1 MKVHK
6 CIFERIIS
14 LENLFLAW
22 EEFRRGKSARKD
34 VQEFEWKLE
43 QNIFSLYR
51 DLRSRQYKHGAYKG
65 FMICDPKQRRIHK
78 ASVRDRVLH
87 HAVFKILNPIFEPTF
102 IAHSFSCRE
111 GKGTHKAVDAL
122 ERCLRKTSRNYTSRC
137 FALKCDIHQFFAS
150 VDHAILL
157 SILGRTIK
165 DTDALWLLKEIVES
179 FRTPGYPDDDC
190 KGIPIGN
197 LTSQLFANLYMNE
210 FDQFMKQQLRVKQ
223 YVRYTDDFIMVAA
236 DKSDLEKLLL
246 PMGDFLREKL
256 RLSLHPRKIILR
268 KFGQGIDFLGYV
280 VLPHHRALRTRTKR
294 RMFRKLRLRVVSF
307 KAGKGSESSVESSLQ
322 SYLGVLSHANANRLS
337 EHLKN
342 QCWFWLRD

>member
-6 CIFERIIS
+6 CIFQRVVS

-22 EEFRRGKSARKD
+22 EEFRKGKNSRKD

-51 DLRSRQYKHGAYKG
+51 DLQSHQYNHGAYTA
-65 FMICDPKQRRIHK
+65 FSICDPKQRKIHK

-122 ERCLRKTSRNYTSRC
+122 ERWLRKTSRNYTTQC
-137 FALKCDIHQFFAS
+137 FALKCDIQQFFAS
-150 VDHAILL
+150 VDHAVLR
-157 SILGRTIK
+157 SILAKVIK
-165 DTDALWLLKEIVES
+165 DEDMLWLLKEIIGS
-179 FRTPGYPDDDC
+179 FHTLGYPDEER

-197 LTSQLFANLYMNE
+197 LTSQLFANIYMNE
-210 FDQFMKQQLRVKQ
+210 LDQFMKQQLRVKQ
-223 YVRYTDDFIMVAA
+223 YIRYTDDFVIVDS
-236 DKSDLEKLLL
+236 DKSKLENLLY
-246 PMGDFLREKL
+246 PINEFLKEQL
-256 RLSLHPRKIILR
+256 HLSLHPRKIILR

-280 VLPHHRALRTRTKR
+280 ILPHHRTLRTRTKR
-294 RMFRKLRLRVVSF
+294 RMFRKLQNRTRSY
-307 KAGKGSESSVESSLQ
+307 KTGAGSEAAVEASLQ
-322 SYLGVLSHANANRLS
+322 SYLGVLSHANTHRIREQLQ
-337 EHLKN
+337 N
-342 QCWFWLRD
+342 QYWFWMSE

>member
-6 CIFERIIS
+6 CIFERIVS

-22 EEFRRGKSARKD
+22 EEFRRGKSARTD
-34 VQEFEWKLE
+34 VQEFEWRLE

-51 DLRSRQYKHGAYKG
+51 DLRNRTYEHGKYSA
-65 FMICDPKQRRIHK
+65 FSICDPKQRRIHK

-122 ERCLRKTSRNYTSRC
+122 EQSLRKTSKNYRSRC

-157 SILGRTIK
+157 SIIGRTIK
-165 DTDALWLLKEIVES
+165 DEDALWLLREVIGS
-179 FRTPGYPDDDC
+179 FWTPGYSDHER

-210 FDQFMKQQLRVKQ
+210 FDQFMKHKLRVEH
-223 YVRYTDDFIMVAA
+223 YLRYTDDFVIV
-236 DKSDLEKLLL
+236 DSNKSVLKSLIPVMEK
-246 PMGDFLREKL
+246 FLNTTMNIK
-256 RLSLHPRKIILR
+256 LHPRKVILR
-268 KFGQGIDFLGYV
+268 KFSQGIDFLGYV
-280 VLPHHRALRTRTKR
+280 ILPHYRTLRTRTKK
-294 RMFRKLRLRVVSF
+294 RMFRKLKLRVADS
-307 KAGKGSESSVESSLQ
+307 KTGIGSAASAESSLQ
-322 SYLGVLSHANANRLS
+322 SYLGVLSHANTHRLT
-337 EHLKN
+337 ERLEN
-342 QCWFWLRD
+342 QYWFWLKD